1 MLMTRKYGKDDILQK
16 IQEGKVKGHTHIQ
29 VSPCHF
35 WEFPEMERFLQ
46 DNPNWYCSELKT
58 GFPVYSNYNR
68 YVYEP
73 VITRL
78 TGSQNYSKEK
88 GFARF
93 LNS

>member
-1 MLMTRKYGKDDILQK
+1 MLLTRKYTKEDILQK
-16 IQEGKVKGHTHIQ
+16 IQEGRKKGHTHIQ

-35 WEFPEMERFLQ
+35 WEFPEMEKFLQ
-46 DNPNWYCSELKT
+46 DNPDWYCYELRT

-78 TGSQNYSKEK
+78 TGSQNTSKEK